1 MKSRVASGNLTW
13 HHNEIATVD
22 QPLVGLSLGSCLVGG
37 WGEVGW
43 VTVRNAGAPRTY
55 YLSSK
60 FLPPKGKAEV
70 LSASGEMI
78 LISKFQRLGHI
89 FPYHLR
95 EKTTILVSIPE
106 VSLSWFFFFFKFQ
119 LHCSLQNWTHEACAF
134 WCWAPTVGFIHVLVH
149 SGRCPLSLLPS
160 SPWCEHPWVHNWWT
174 IVLSPFWGCD
184 E

>member
-106 VSLSWFFFFFKFQ
+106 VSLSWFFFFFLSFSCIALYKTE
-119 LHCSLQNWTHEACAF
+119 LTR
-134 WCWAPTVGFIHVLVH
+134 HVLFGAGLQRWDLFM
-149 SGRCPLSLLPS
+149 S
-160 SPWCEHPWVHNWWT
+160 
-174 IVLSPFWGCD
+174 
-184 E
+184 